1 VTGAAILPL
10 MVLDVVISIA
20 TRLPGGSAVEA
31 PAPLQLVAQLV
42 GKCYS
47 SRSDGFMLGGKS
59 SVRLNP
65 HKQVRLARLL
75 LDRSCDAPITIED
88 LSREV
93 ALSPYYLIR
102 AFRHVYKQT
111 PHQYLVGQRIA
122 RAKELLRNSDLSI
135 TEICAA
141 VGFESLG
148 SFSTLFRKVAGLSP
162 RAYRISSQPTPNPT
176 YIPLCACWLHGIKDQ
191 PDL

>member
-1 VTGAAILPL
+1 MSL
-10 MVLDVVISIA
+10 S
-20 TRLPGGSAVEA
+20 
-31 PAPLQLVAQLV
+31 
-42 GKCYS
+42 
-47 SRSDGFMLGGKS
+47 
-59 SVRLNP
+59 P
-65 HKQVRLARLL
+65 HPQVRLARLVL
-75 LDRSCDAPITIED
+75 ERSCHEPLTIED

-102 AFRHVYKQT
+102 AFKHAYQQT
-111 PHQYLVGQRIA
+111 PHQYLVGRRIA

-148 SFSTLFRKVAGLSP
+148 SFSSLFRKVAGVAPS
-162 RAYRISSQPTPNPT
+162 AYRSNSRPTPTPA
-176 YIPLCACWLHGIKDQ
+176 YIPLCACRLHGVSEQ

>member
-1 VTGAAILPL
+1 
-10 MVLDVVISIA
+10 M
-20 TRLPGGSAVEA
+20 
-31 PAPLQLVAQLV
+31 
-42 GKCYS
+42 
-47 SRSDGFMLGGKS
+47 
-59 SVRLNP
+59 RLNP

-75 LDRSCDAPITIED
+75 LDRSYDAPITIED

-148 SFSTLFRKVAGLSP
+148 SFSTLFRKVAGISP
-162 RAYRISSQPTPNPT
+162 SAYRVSSHPTLTPT
-176 YIPLCACWLHGIKDQ
+176 YIPFCVCLLHGIEDQ
-191 PDL
+191 PNL